1 MKNIDKS
8 KYRNQSL
15 IFKIETEFFWNF
27 KWRRKCENY
36 YRCSIQSYANFQTQ
50 RVFILLIS
58 PRLGSWERRRRTRRK
73 RARGTSLS
81 RSVVWNEIRIGD
93 KKTGLRRI
101 LPRFIDW
108 ILWHQLILIVL
119 SQESYHQD
127 QAQCQGGSGH
137 RKSPRRAS
145 AKVIVNLFCDGFL
158 NWWILF
164 SPKIILQIHVLI
176 HPVKTPGRGS
186 LGDHYFLWLCSCDFK
201 MIVKLF

>member
-1 MKNIDKS
+1 MIPEIFRGKFPVYRFINSNSNPSNENIDKS

-81 RSVVWNEIRIGD
+81 RFISTSAFD
-93 KKTGLRRI
+93 SKSL
-101 LPRFIDW
+101 LPSLEVLFGTRF
-108 ILWHQLILIVL
+108 
-119 SQESYHQD
+119 
-127 QAQCQGGSGH
+127 GSGT
-137 RKSPRRAS
+137 RRLAWGE
-145 AKVIVNLFCDGFL
+145 FY
-158 NWWILF
+158 
-164 SPKIILQIHVLI
+164 Q
-176 HPVKTPGRGS
+176 GS
-186 LGDHYFLWLCSCDFK
+186 LIESFGTSSF
-201 MIVKLF
+201 

>member
-1 MKNIDKS
+1 MWKLLPLLNSKLCKFSDSESIHFKNIPSPWKLGAETQ
-8 KYRNQSL
+8 NQEEAGKRDESVKVYIL
-15 IFKIETEFFWNF
+15 ESIFWNLTVTF
-27 KWRRKCENY
+27 R
-36 YRCSIQSYANFQTQ
+36 
-50 RVFILLIS
+50 IS
-58 PRLGSWERRRRTRRK
+58 
-73 RARGTSLS
+73 
-81 RSVVWNEIRIGD
+81 VNWNEIRIGD

-186 LGDHYFLWLCSCDFK
+186 LGDIIYYDFAFVILNDCEIILICTFLVWTE
-201 MIVKLF
+201 